1 MQTMQTS
8 HYIDAAVFGFRP
20 EATGLEN
27 AAALQR
33 AVDQGG
39 TVVVGRPGTYA
50 MAATVYLGSHTALHF
65 GHGVFLKKVDEQGPF
80 SQVLLNKGALTR
92 TWDECIT
99 VDGLHLIVNRM
110 DVLTHEVFGLRGQI
124 AFFYVR
130 DLRIKRFRCHDL
142 GKMQYCI
149 HVCTF
154 EDLLIDDVIISGNK
168 DGIHLG
174 RGRRFTIRNGVFKT
188 FDDAIAL
195 NAHDYDT
202 GNPELG
208 WIENGLVE
216 NCHDLNQEN
225 TTGFFCRILAGG
237 WIDWRAGMDVQK
249 SDTVVSN
256 GRLYRVRADPDGKV
270 FRSLTPPTH
279 DRGAE
284 VNDGIM
290 WQVVQNDVVHTAGV
304 RNVVFRDI
312 FLEKPR
318 TAFSIHFDNDR
329 YSRSYYPGAPVPQQ
343 QHLVFENVCVLH
355 DHAAPFLAINTPV
368 DVITVSRSKLA
379 NSPIVFR
386 GNDAMTHYL
395 KTHINLIGCVFTRS
409 GPLQLL
415 TNSVAGKQISLNTS
429 ASVVLQDDFVAS
441 ASAGAGTLVVHS
453 DLPGLRD

>member
-1 MQTMQTS
+1 MQTS
-8 HYIDAAVFGFRP
+8 HRTDAAVFGFHP

-39 TVVVGRPGTYA
+39 TIVIGRPGIYA

-80 SQVLLNKGALTR
+80 SQVLLNKGALKH

-99 VDGLHLIVNRM
+99 VDGLHLIVNGM

-124 AFFYVR
+124 AFFYVK

-168 DGIHLG
+168 DGVHLG
-174 RGRRFTIRNGVFKT
+174 RGRRFAIRNGVFKT
-188 FDDAIAL
+188 FDDAIGL

-225 TTGFFCRILAGG
+225 TTGFFCRILGGG
-237 WIDWRAGMDVQK
+237 WIDWRAGMEVQK
-249 SDTVVSN
+249 SDTVVCN
-256 GRLYRVRADPDGKV
+256 GRLYRVRADPDGRV
-270 FRSLTPPTH
+270 FRSLTAPKH
-279 DRGAE
+279 ERGAE
-284 VNDGIM
+284 VADGIT
-290 WQVVQNDVVHTAGV
+290 WQVVQNDVVYTAGV

-343 QHLVFENVCVLH
+343 QHLMFENVCVLH
-355 DHAAPFLAINTPV
+355 DQATPFLSINTPI
-368 DVITVSRSKLA
+368 DVVTVSRSKFM
-379 NSPIVFR
+379 NNPIVFR
-386 GNDAMTHYL
+386 GNGAMADYL
-395 KTHINLIGCVFTRS
+395 KTRVNLTACVFARS

-415 TNSVAGKQISLNTS
+415 SNSVARKRIELRTS
-429 ASVVLQDDFVAS
+429 SSVQLHDDFVAS
-441 ASAGAGTLVVHS
+441 VSCGPGTITVDS
-453 DLPGLRD
+453 DLPGLRQ